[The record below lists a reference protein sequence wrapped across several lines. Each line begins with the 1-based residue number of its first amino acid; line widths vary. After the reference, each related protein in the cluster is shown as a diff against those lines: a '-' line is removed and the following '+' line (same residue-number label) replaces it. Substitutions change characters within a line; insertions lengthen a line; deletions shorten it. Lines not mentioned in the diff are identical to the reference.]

1 MHDQLF
7 DEAITLYLD
16 MLTGESG
23 TAVTDLATKQY
34 ILAQIAESHRA
45 AGKTDLDRFLNTAVR
60 PTLGHSPLLHA
71 TTLELESIFFV
82 QHGRYNEALAI
93 MQRRHKEY
101 ASVEGV
107 QERALFGL
115 AYVNGILRDNVK
127 EGRKYA
133 RQLNAEHQGGV
144 LAEQARRLMQS
155 RGSEAIQELHGTSEL
170 ANGNQL
176 LTPER
181 FGLLGNYPNPFST
194 KTTLQ
199 LSLPVETDVRV
210 SVYDIMGREVMR
222 PIDGFREAGFHKVSI
237 DASHLSPRLYLYRLD
252 TPGFSESGRMVL
264 VR

>member
-1 MHDQLF
+1 M
-7 DEAITLYLD
+7 
-16 MLTGESG
+16 
-23 TAVTDLATKQY
+23 
-34 ILAQIAESHRA
+34 
-45 AGKTDLDRFLNTAVR
+45 
-60 PTLGHSPLLHA
+60 
-71 TTLELESIFFV
+71 
-82 QHGRYNEALAI
+82 
-93 MQRRHKEY
+93 
-101 ASVEGV
+101 
-107 QERALFGL
+107 
-115 AYVNGILRDNVK
+115 NGILRDNVK

-155 RGSEAIQELHGTSEL
+155 RGSEAIQELHDNSEL

-181 FGLLGNYPNPFST
+181 FGLFGNYPNPFST

-210 SVYDIMGREVMR
+210 SVYDIMGRKVMR
-222 PIDGFREAGFHKVSI
+222 PIDGFREAGFHEVRI